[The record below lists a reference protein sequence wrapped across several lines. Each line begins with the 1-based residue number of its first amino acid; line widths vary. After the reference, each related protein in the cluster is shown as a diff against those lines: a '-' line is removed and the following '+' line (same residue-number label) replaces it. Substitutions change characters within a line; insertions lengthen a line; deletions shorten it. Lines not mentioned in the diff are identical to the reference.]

1 MRSQVAQTA
10 GFVQQTPDDV
20 THGGEKVRGVESE
33 WRRDEQEEAVDEAAA
48 VEEVVEVGAR
58 IDRLLEDLELHLV
71 GKCSTRLALKNRA
84 KFKDGKVPRL
94 VTTCLQ

>member
-10 GFVQQTPDDV
+10 RFVQQTHDDV
-20 THGGEKVRGVESE
+20 THGGEQVRGVESE

-58 IDRLLEDLELHLV
+58 IDRLLEDLELNLV
-71 GKCSTRLALKNRA
+71 GKSSTRLALKNRA